1 MAHQARHLRLD
12 EDGGPTRVL
21 VVEDQALF
29 AETLSLALRAAG
41 HQAHTVSAA
50 TGVGTSAA
58 LRATLAVRPHVVLLD
73 VSPDHDDDQLLVQEL
88 TRAGC
93 AVVVVT
99 ADAERGRWG
108 GFLHHGARG
117 VLATSRPLSE
127 LVRAVDEVAAG
138 RPLLAEAEYHALI
151 REWRSRVTTH
161 EEQRR
166 RLTRLTPREQEIL
179 HELMQ
184 GRSIRDIA
192 EQAVVAEGTVRKQVC
207 AVLHKLGV
215 STQIAAVGLAHR
227 AGWQLPDALAHG

>member
-1 MAHQARHLRLD
+1 MARQARQQRD
-12 EDGGPTRVL
+12 EDRPTRVL

-41 HQAHTVSAA
+41 HEAHTVSAA
-50 TGVGTSAA
+50 TGAGTTAV
-58 LRATLAVRPHVVLLD
+58 LRATMSVRPHVVLLD
-73 VSPDHDDDQLLVQEL
+73 LAPGRDDGHLLVQQL
-88 TRAGC
+88 ARAGT

-99 ADAERGRWG
+99 VDAERSRWG

-117 VLATSRPLSE
+117 VLTTSHSLSE

-138 RPLLAEAEYHALI
+138 RPLLPHTEYHALL
-151 REWRSRVTTH
+151 REWRSRATAH

-179 HELMQ
+179 HELME

-192 EQAVVAEGTVRKQVC
+192 DEAVVAEGTVRKQVC

-215 STQIAAVGLAHR
+215 STQVAAVGLAHR
-227 AGWQLPDALAHG
+227 AGWRLPDALAHG